1 MFTSWLRYSYL
12 VTGSTEQQRG
22 DDLVS
27 QQAGFSLHA
36 GIACKAHQRKKLERL
51 CRYIIRAALGRAA
64 LGWCLNSMA
73 LPNPFLALS
82 AAAMALPAFAA
93 VQPVETIVGIKATAC
108 KDCGSSSSSS
118 N

>member
-1 MFTSWLRYSYL
+1 MLTNSVRYSDL

-36 GIACKAHQRKKLERL
+36 GIAYKSHQRKKLERL

-64 LGWCLNSMA
+64 LGRAA
-73 LPNPFLALS
+73 LGRAAFGRAAL
-82 AAAMALPAFAA
+82 
-93 VQPVETIVGIKATAC
+93 G
-108 KDCGSSSSSS
+108 
-118 N
+118 